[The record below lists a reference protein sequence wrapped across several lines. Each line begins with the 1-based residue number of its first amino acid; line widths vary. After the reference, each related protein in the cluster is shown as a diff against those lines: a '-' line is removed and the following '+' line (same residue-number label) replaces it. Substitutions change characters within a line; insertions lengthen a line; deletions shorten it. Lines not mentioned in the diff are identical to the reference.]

1 MLDQLI
7 QARATGAPLDVLR
20 SEAHA
25 ALSGDPVAWRQTLDA
40 AGGLAV
46 NLVTA
51 GLILIA
57 TLWLSKWISAA
68 MRRAVG
74 RMHRNS
80 APDATLQGFLSSLA
94 RWIVLIVGLIA
105 VLQELGVQ
113 TTSILALLGA
123 GSLAIGLAMQ
133 GSLANVAAGVMLLV
147 LRPYRVGDVVEVNG
161 KIGTVRR
168 LDLFMTELSDPD
180 NLSVYMPNGKVFGEM
195 IVNYSTPSNRRME
208 LKFNVDYAD
217 DLDQA
222 LALLIDCAKAD
233 ARVLAEP
240 APWAAVTALEAS
252 SVSVTLRAWA
262 PIAAFWDV
270 RFALIKRVKE
280 TLEAAGLSFP
290 YPHQVSVEKPKP
302 ATTAAVKAAES
313 KPDSPSGDGGLPSQ
327 ASDAGPANPS

>member
-1 MLDQLI
+1 MTLALTQSI
-7 QARATGAPLDVLR
+7 FQSRPGVGPLDLLR
-20 SEAHA
+20 SEVHA

-51 GLILIA
+51 VFILIA
-57 TLWLSKWISAA
+57 TLWLSNWIAGA
-68 MRRAVG
+68 TRRAIG
-74 RMHRNS
+74 RLHHTGG
-80 APDATLQGFLSSLA
+80 PDATLQGFASSLV
-94 RWIVLIVGLIA
+94 RWLVLIIGAIA

-133 GSLANVAAGVMLLV
+133 GALSNVAAGVMLLL
-147 LRPYRVGDVVEVNG
+147 LRPYRVGDVVEING
-161 KIGTVRR
+161 RIGTVRR

-180 NLSVYMPNGKVFGEM
+180 NLSIHMPNGKVFGEM
-195 IVNYSTPSNRRME
+195 IVNFTTPRTRRME
-208 LKFNVDYAD
+208 LAFNVDYQD

-240 APWAAVTALEAS
+240 APWSAVTALAAS
-252 SVSVTLRAWA
+252 SVTVTLRAWA
-262 PIAAFWDV
+262 PTGVFWDV

-280 TLEAAGLSFP
+280 RLEAAGLSFP
-290 YPHQVSVEKPKP
+290 YPHQVAVEKPKTMAAATP
-302 ATTAAVKAAES
+302 APPPA
-313 KPDSPSGDGGLPSQ
+313 PGGEPSQ
-327 ASDAGPANPS
+327 FPDPGPANPT